1 MSNSLHAFLQSIGG
15 AFAND
20 GECTF
25 GSDPIDLHRLDAIDV
40 MVPLSHYGLLQ
51 ISGPD
56 AEKFLQGQ
64 ITCSAAEVSPT
75 LSSPGAYCTAKGR
88 VVTSFQLLRPRDNHF
103 LLRMRSDLLDIAART
118 FGKYVVF
125 SKAQLS
131 IADDMLGIGLRGQ
144 HVAQLLG
151 NMTAQPLPGLRNG
164 VTLYADGVLIQRDDS
179 GIWFE
184 YWGSSA
190 AVAAL
195 WEQCQ
200 GKCSATGT
208 RYWHWLNI
216 RAGIGE
222 ICAATTEMFLP
233 HMLNYHLTGAINF
246 KKGCYTG
253 QEIVARTHY
262 RGQVKRHLVRAAVL
276 GSTPTIGADIVDGNG
291 NGNGKT
297 LGNVVDRV
305 QIDAQNTEILAVING
320 EIASTGSTKLHG
332 GEVYLQMLELPYA
345 IP

>member
-1 MSNSLHAFLQSIGG
+1 MSNSLHAFLQSIG
-15 AFAND
+15 AMLADD
-20 GECTF
+20 GECVF
-25 GSDPIDLHRLDAIDV
+25 ADDPIDLRALDAIDV

-64 ITCSAAEVSPT
+64 ITSSAVEVSPT

-88 VVTSFQLLRPRDNHF
+88 VVTSFQLLRPRADHF
-103 LLRMRSDLLDIAART
+103 FLRMRSDLLDIAART
-118 FGKYVVF
+118 FNKYIVF
-125 SKAQLS
+125 SKAELS
-131 IADDMLGIGLRGQ
+131 IADDMLGIGLHGE
-144 HVAQLLG
+144 HIVQLLG
-151 NMTAQPLPGLRNG
+151 GVTEQPLAGLRNS
-164 VTLYADGVLIQRDDS
+164 VINYADGVLIQRDDS
-179 GIWFE
+179 GTWFE
-184 YWGSSA
+184 YWGPGA
-190 AVAAL
+190 TVAAL

-200 GKCSATGT
+200 LKCSAVGT

-216 RAGIGE
+216 RAGTGE

-262 RGQVKRHLVRAAVL
+262 RGQVKRHLLRAAIS
-276 GSTPTIGADIVDGNG
+276 GASPTVAADIVDSD
-291 NGNGKT
+291 GKT
-297 LGNVVDRV
+297 LGNIVDRV
-305 QIDAQNTEILAVING
+305 QIDAQNAEILAVING
-320 EIASTGSTKLHG
+320 EIAAVESTKLHG
-332 GEVYLQMLELPYA
+332 GETYLRTLELPYA